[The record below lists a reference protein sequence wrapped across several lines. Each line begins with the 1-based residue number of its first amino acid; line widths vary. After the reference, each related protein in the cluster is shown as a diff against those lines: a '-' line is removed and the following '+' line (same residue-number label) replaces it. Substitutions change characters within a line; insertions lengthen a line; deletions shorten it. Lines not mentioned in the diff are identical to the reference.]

1 MSISQTH
8 IQNQEKSMN
17 SSMMLISVMMFVEFL
32 SDLGE
37 IQMIFIL
44 QWRHSEDSLI
54 SFKALGQILGTL
66 YKVFWECLKWYL
78 SFS

>member
-44 QWRHSEDSLI
+44 Q
-54 SFKALGQILGTL
+54 
-66 YKVFWECLKWYL
+66 
-78 SFS
+78 